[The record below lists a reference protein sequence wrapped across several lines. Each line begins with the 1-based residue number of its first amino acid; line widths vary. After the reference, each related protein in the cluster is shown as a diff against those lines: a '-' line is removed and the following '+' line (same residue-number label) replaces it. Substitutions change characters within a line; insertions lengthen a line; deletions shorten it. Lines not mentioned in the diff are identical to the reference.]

1 MLIAVIVAPVTAF
14 SRGQSLCFSGCHG
27 LSVVCVCVRARKG
40 TSVESVALKIK
51 GERINGRS
59 EERKDGWMAGK

>member
-1 MLIAVIVAPVTAF
+1 MYNVEFACVYL
-14 SRGQSLCFSGCHG
+14 R
-27 LSVVCVCVRARKG
+27 VCVCVRARKG